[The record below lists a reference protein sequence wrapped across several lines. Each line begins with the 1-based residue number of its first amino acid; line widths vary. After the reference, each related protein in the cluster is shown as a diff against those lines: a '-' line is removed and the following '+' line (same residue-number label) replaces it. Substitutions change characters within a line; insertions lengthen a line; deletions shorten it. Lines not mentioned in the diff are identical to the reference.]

1 MYGQAK
7 KAYTNIDNYLKE
19 DKPMGKSSGL
29 LGRNKDDQPENVE
42 DDPLA
47 RMAKVVQRIRK
58 AREEIKNAK
67 ETG

>member
-7 KAYTNIDNYLKE
+7 KAYLNMENYMTE
-19 DKPMGKSSGL
+19 EKPAGKSSGL
-29 LGRNKDDQPENVE
+29 LGRNKEMQEGNVE
-42 DDPLA
+42 DNPTA
-47 RMAKVVQRIRK
+47 RMAKIVQRIRK